1 MPIPVFRRLL
11 IFIAVTALWT
21 AGCTSGNVPGGET
34 ADTSYA
40 DLVSFFEEWREFQ
53 APEVADGVPDY
64 SPEAMAEQHRELA
77 NMQSRL
83 AAFDTTGWSV
93 AQQVDYYIV
102 WAEMNGLDFDHRVAR
117 PWSRMPGFYNMVFL
131 AESDVPAHEG
141 PVVHGW
147 IDTWT
152 YEYPL
157 SEADAGQLAGR
168 IVTIPPLLEQARENL
183 TEDARDLWMGGI
195 RSMEAQSADLGTLSE
210 RVAGTNSD
218 LDAAIESAR
227 VATDEF
233 RSWLEQ
239 EAPSKSGPSGVGV
252 DNYNWYLKNVHL
264 VPYTW
269 EEMMIVQR
277 RELARSFAALKL
289 EEHRNRNLPTTRL
302 VASAREYDRRLNAA
316 VTEYMAFLR
325 DNEIVEIR
333 DYMDHALR
341 ERIGSFSPAEG
352 LRGFFSEVGYREPIV
367 MRTHGYHWFDLAMM
381 ANDPH
386 ESPIRRVPGLYNSW
400 DSRAEG
406 IATGM
411 EEWMMHAGFVDGKPR
426 ARELIH
432 ILVAQRAARAI
443 AGLRLHSNEFTMQE
457 ATEFAA
463 DWTPRGWMPRE
474 SGTVWGEQYLYLH
487 QPYYGSS
494 YLMGKSQVEMF
505 LAERAVELGE
515 DFTIQRF
522 FDEINSSGLIPMS
535 LVRWELSG
543 EADEVISMTGNH

>member
-1 MPIPVFRRLL
+1 
-11 IFIAVTALWT
+11 
-21 AGCTSGNVPGGET
+21 
-34 ADTSYA
+34 
-40 DLVSFFEEWREFQ
+40 
-53 APEVADGVPDY
+53 
-64 SPEAMAEQHRELA
+64 
-77 NMQSRL
+77 
-83 AAFDTTGWSV
+83 
-93 AQQVDYYIV
+93 VDYHV
-102 WAEMNGLDFDHRVAR
+102 VRAEMNGLDFDHRVLR

-131 AESDVPAHEG
+131 SQSDVPAHEG

-147 IDTWT
+147 IDVWT
-152 YEYPL
+152 YEFPL
-157 SEADAGQLAGR
+157 SDEDAAELAARVG
-168 IVTIPPLLEQARENL
+168 TIPTLLEQARENL
-183 TEDARDLWMGGI
+183 VEDARDLWMGGI
-195 RSMEAQSADLGTLSE
+195 RSLTAQAADLATLAD
-210 RVAGTNSD
+210 RVAGVHSG
-218 LDAAIESAR
+218 LEAAIDSAR
-227 VATDEF
+227 AATDEF
-233 RSWLEQ
+233 REWLEQ
-239 EAPSKSGPSGVGV
+239 EASTKTGPSGVGI

-269 EEMMIVQR
+269 ADMMTLQR

-289 EEHRNRNLPTTRL
+289 EEHRNRNLPATRR
-302 VASAREYDRRLNAA
+302 VASAREYDRRFNAA

-352 LRGFFSEVGYREPIV
+352 LRGFFSEVSYREPIV

-381 ANDPH
+381 ADVPH

-411 EEWMMHAGFVDGKPR
+411 EEWMMHAGFIDGKPR

-432 ILVAQRAARAI
+432 VLVAQRAARAI
-443 AGLRLHSNEFTMQE
+443 AGLRLHSNEYTMQE

-494 YLMGKSQVEMF
+494 YLMGKYQVEMF

-515 DFTIQRF
+515 DFTIGPF

-535 LVRWELSG
+535 LIRWELSG
-543 EADEVISMTGNH
+543 QSDEISDMTRMH

>member
-1 MPIPVFRRLL
+1 
-11 IFIAVTALWT
+11 
-21 AGCTSGNVPGGET
+21 
-34 ADTSYA
+34 
-40 DLVSFFEEWREFQ
+40 
-53 APEVADGVPDY
+53 
-64 SPEAMAEQHRELA
+64 
-77 NMQSRL
+77 
-83 AAFDTTGWSV
+83 
-93 AQQVDYYIV
+93 
-102 WAEMNGLDFDHRVAR
+102 MNGLDFDHRVAR

-157 SEADAGQLAGR
+157 SEADAGQLTGR
-168 IVTIPPLLEQARENL
+168 IVTIPALLEQARENL

-210 RVAGTNSD
+210 RVAGTNSE

-233 RSWLEQ
+233 RGWLEQ

-302 VASAREYDRRLNAA
+302 VASAREYDHRLNAA

-411 EEWMMHAGFVDGKPR
+411 EEWMMHAGFIDGKPR
-426 ARELIH
+426 ARELIF

-515 DFTIQRF
+515 DFTIKRF